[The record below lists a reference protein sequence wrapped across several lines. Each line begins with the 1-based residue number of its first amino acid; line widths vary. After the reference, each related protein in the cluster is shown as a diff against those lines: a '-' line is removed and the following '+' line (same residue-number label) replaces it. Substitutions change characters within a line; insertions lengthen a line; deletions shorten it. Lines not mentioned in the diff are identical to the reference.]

1 MKVCNIIDKNFVLS
15 HITLFIEI
23 FQKYTL
29 LGIHPVKQY
38 NCDSLLV
45 VCIIHTYT
53 YYTHMG
59 NNLYSFI
66 RV

>member
-45 VCIIHTYT
+45 VCIIHTYIILIWEII
-53 YYTHMG
+53 YTH
-59 NNLYSFI
+59 SFEF
-66 RV
+66 R